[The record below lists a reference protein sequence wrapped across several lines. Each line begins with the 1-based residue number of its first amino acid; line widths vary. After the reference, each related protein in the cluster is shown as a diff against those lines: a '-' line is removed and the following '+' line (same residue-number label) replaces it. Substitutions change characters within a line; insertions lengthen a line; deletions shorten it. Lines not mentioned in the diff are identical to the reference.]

1 MHRSLFTRF
10 ALAIAAFA
18 LAATALLYGVTA
30 TVVRRASDAEL
41 ARAVN
46 VEVGA
51 LADIHATGGRDEL
64 VARVADRLTLRSR
77 DLDQIHYLVADAS
90 GKRIAGD
97 IARWPLLSAE
107 NSQAGFVTLP
117 GGAAAW
123 ARATQLAPDL
133 RIVVAHEH
141 RGRTTLLRQLAA
153 AFGATAVLI
162 LVAAALAASW
172 AARRLRA
179 RVTAINAAF
188 RAIEEGG
195 PLGTVPG
202 ADARDELGM
211 LAAHAN
217 RLLDR
222 LDAQIHAQREVT
234 DQVAHEIR
242 SPLMHL
248 DNRLLK
254 LIDRSADPDA
264 VTALGEARAETRGIA
279 TLLDSLLD
287 IAASRARRGDRVG
300 FERVDLSA
308 LAASVAD
315 IFADSA
321 EEAGLS
327 LVTRISPDVELS
339 GDAMQLTRL
348 LSNLLDNAFKYVPKG
363 GRIEL
368 VVEPGPRME
377 VRDDGPGVPSDA
389 RERIFER
396 FQRVAD
402 GGSQGQGQGHGL
414 GLSLARVIAERHD
427 LTIRCEDADPG
438 CVFIVERAP

>member
-1 MHRSLFTRF
+1 
-10 ALAIAAFA
+10 
-18 LAATALLYGVTA
+18 
-30 TVVRRASDAEL
+30 
-41 ARAVN
+41 
-46 VEVGA
+46 
-51 LADIHATGGRDEL
+51 
-64 VARVADRLTLRSR
+64 
-77 DLDQIHYLVADAS
+77 
-90 GKRIAGD
+90 
-97 IARWPLLSAE
+97 
-107 NSQAGFVTLP
+107 
-117 GGAAAW
+117 
-123 ARATQLAPDL
+123 
-133 RIVVAHEH
+133 
-141 RGRTTLLRQLAA
+141 
-153 AFGATAVLI
+153 
-162 LVAAALAASW
+162 
-172 AARRLRA
+172 
-179 RVTAINAAF
+179 
-188 RAIEEGG
+188 
-195 PLGTVPG
+195 
-202 ADARDELGM
+202 M

-217 RLLDR
+217 RLFDR
-222 LDAQIHAQREVT
+222 LAAQIHAQREVT

-248 DNRLLK
+248 DSRLLK
-254 LIDRSADPDA
+254 LIDRSADPVA

-321 EEAGLS
+321 EEAGLA
-327 LVTRISPDVELS
+327 LVTRISPGIELP

-348 LSNLLDNAFKYVPKG
+348 LSNLLDNAFKYVPNG

-377 VRDDGPGVPSDA
+377 VRDDGPGVPAEA
-389 RERIFER
+389 RERIFDR

-402 GGSQGQGQGHGL
+402 GGSQGHGL

-438 CVFIVERAP
+438 CAFIVERAQ